1 MSVFYIKYR
10 NMSSALRLV
19 LFNGSNVVKQK
30 NVDQMRFVDIFFFS
44 FFLFLILGGLEIY
57 FSGNNMSL
65 TP

>member
-1 MSVFYIKYR
+1 
-10 NMSSALRLV
+10 MSSALRLV